1 MERQAAPSRKD
12 QWDLRRGRLPDRRRR
27 ELGQVRKMMML
38 SKSKL
43 LLIFKYLLAFTF
55 FLLLFS
61 ISNKIESFTLWI
73 ILSGYLTVIQI
84 LFVGYRGWKSL
95 LLVSVT
101 TLLMFIVVILD
112 MYSVWIILPFVLI
125 VFILLKWIEK

>member
-1 MERQAAPSRKD
+1 
-12 QWDLRRGRLPDRRRR
+12 
-27 ELGQVRKMMML
+27 MML

-112 MYSVWIILPFVLI
+112 MYSVCIILPFVLI